1 MFAMYH
7 YILKPFCKE
16 MLILLYLSHPCNF
29 CFSYSPLCLR
39 QTGDPS
45 RVSPAFAS
53 KWPKLAQAAPWPRE
67 GKKWLEDDDD
77 SFILI
82 IPPQNKK
89 KAICFGSCQGN
100 SSPTVTM
107 HFWLSDSVSL
117 NLHLLEQVQTRLP
130 RLFVKCLRCGK
141 REMWPNRE
149 KMKAKK
155 RRRRNSFLI
164 FKLYYID

>member
-1 MFAMYH
+1 MQF
-7 YILKPFCKE
+7 LFPLFPP
-16 MLILLYLSHPCNF
+16 LSATDWRPIQGVPSL
-29 CFSYSPLCLR
+29 CFQVAQIGSGSPV
-39 QTGDPS
+39 T
-45 RVSPAFAS
+45 
-53 KWPKLAQAAPWPRE
+53 PR
-67 GKKWLEDDDD
+67 GKKMIRGWWW
-77 SFILI
+77 FIHPHHPSPKI
-82 IPPQNKK
+82 KK
-89 KAICFGSCQGN
+89 KAICFGSCRGN